1 MKDIYD
7 ILKEFEEKEKQ
18 ESARSEQMKADTAS
32 LEAVKEELQKV
43 ASTEPVDPVSAQ
55 EPPRPAAQINGEEPS
70 LAPSS
75 QPQGTEE
82 IPEGFAA
89 LGEEPQQP
97 ASPSVQQSGATGQT
111 PPSNGNPPAGP
122 APAGYGQQSP
132 PPYGSSPYPSYGQAG
147 PYPPAYRPPVS
158 GTPPYSNTAN
168 SWQPGTPGQNP
179 PPPPYP
185 PRSPMGFQQ
194 EPPAKKKNR
203 PFKVL
208 AIVVCCIFGAAVL
221 GFGGIGVYNLA
232 TGKNLF
238 SGFPSSS
245 SAPSQ
250 PDNNDNHGIQGG
262 AVSAPPFQIGDT
274 PVTSQPISEDG
285 ILTPT
290 QIYEKVSPSVVA
302 ITAIVPQSGTFEE
315 SSNSYGSGIIMNK
328 EGYILTNAH
337 VLGSASNT
345 FQVKLSSGEEYM
357 ASFIAADSKTDLGI
371 IRIDAQGLVPANF
384 GDSDSIVIGDD
395 AYAIGNPGGPNLQSS
410 LSVGHIS
417 GINREVIVNG
427 NSEIPYIQTDAAI
440 NPGNSGGALIN
451 QYGQVIGINT
461 VKISGSSYEGLGFAI
476 PITQAQSYI
485 DQLLVNG
492 RILGRVRIGA
502 SFQVIDA
509 ARAAANNLPEG
520 LYVYSIQSDSDLLS
534 AGVQTGDVITHCNGQ
549 KLTDVS
555 VLKELIKGKQ
565 PGEQVELT
573 VFRRRSGNTPE
584 REFTVNVKILED
596 VDTAFQV
603 TIP

>member
-7 ILKEFEEKEKQ
+7 ILKEFEDKEKQ
-18 ESARSEQMKADTAS
+18 ESARSEEIKADTAP

-43 ASTEPVDPVSAQ
+43 AKEPSAPGDSQ
-55 EPPRPAAQINGEEPS
+55 AADMPAPPKEPEPAEPESAEAAAQS
-70 LAPSS
+70 DD
-75 QPQGTEE
+75 

-89 LGEEPQQP
+89 LGEGPVQPPPAAPQQ
-97 ASPSVQQSGATGQT
+97 ASSQS
-111 PPSNGNPPAGP
+111 
-122 APAGYGQQSP
+122 APAGYGQPPQPPYGAPSYP
-132 PPYGSSPYPSYGQAG
+132 PPYPPPSAAG
-147 PYPPAYRPPVS
+147 
-158 GTPPYSNTAN
+158 
-168 SWQPGTPGQNP
+168 QPGYPNCANPWQNGYSAQT
-179 PPPPYP
+179 PPPYP
-185 PRSPMGFQQ
+185 PRSPMGFQP
-194 EPPAKKKNR
+194 EPPSKKKNR

-208 AIVVCCIFGAAVL
+208 AIVVCCIFGIAVL
-221 GFGGIGVYNLA
+221 GFGGLGIYNMVA
-232 TGKNLF
+232 GNTGFLDF
-238 SGFPSSS
+238 GTSS
-245 SAPSQ
+245 SASSTQ
-250 PDNNDNHGIQGG
+250 PNTDSNQGVQEG
-262 AVSAPPFQIGDT
+262 LGSAPPFQIDET
-274 PVTSQPISEDG
+274 PTTSDPVSEDG
-285 ILTPT
+285 ILTPK

-302 ITAIVPQSGTFEE
+302 ITAIVPQTGTFEE
-315 SSNSYGSGIIMNK
+315 SSNSYGSGIIMNQ

-357 ASFIAADSKTDLGI
+357 ASFIAADTKTDLGI
-371 IRIDAQGLVPANF
+371 IRIDAPNLVPANF

-417 GINREVIVNG
+417 GINRQVIVNG

-476 PITQAQSYI
+476 PITQAQPYI

-502 SFQVIDA
+502 SFQVIDE
-509 ARAAANNLPEG
+509 ARAVANNLPEG
-520 LYVYSIQSDSDLLS
+520 LYVYSIQSDSDLLN
-534 AGVQTGDVITHCNGQ
+534 AGVETGDVVTQCNGQ

-555 VLKELIKGKQ
+555 VLKEILKTKQ
-565 PGEQVELT
+565 PGETVELT
-573 VFRRRSGNTPE
+573 VFRRRMGNTPE
-584 REFTVNVKILED
+584 QEFTVTVKVLED
-596 VDTAFQV
+596 VDTAFQIA
-603 TIP
+603 TP

>member
-7 ILKEFEEKEKQ
+7 VLKEFEEKEKQ
-18 ESARSEQMKADTAS
+18 ESARSGQIKADTAP

-43 ASTEPVDPVSAQ
+43 ASTEPVDPPATQ
-55 EPPRPAAQINGEEPS
+55 EPPRPVAQMDEVS
-70 LAPSS
+70 PSS
-75 QPQGTEE
+75 SPKGADE

-97 ASPSVQQSGATGQT
+97 VS
-111 PPSNGNPPAGP
+111 PAGQQP
-122 APAGYGQQSP
+122 ESPPQSPPVYGQFPAGYGQPSP
-132 PPYGSSPYPSYGQAG
+132 PPYGFD
-147 PYPPAYRPPVS
+147 PPAYRPPVS
-158 GTPPYSNTAN
+158 GMPPYSNAA
-168 SWQPGTPGQNP
+168 SPWQPGAPGQNP

-185 PRSPMGFQQ
+185 PRSPMGFQP
-194 EPPAKKKNR
+194 EPPVKKKNR

-208 AIVVCCIFGAAVL
+208 AIIVCCIFGASVL
-221 GFGGIGVYNLA
+221 GFGGLGIYNLV
-232 TGKNLF
+232 TGKDPFAGF
-238 SGFPSSS
+238 SSSS

-250 PDNNDNHGIQGG
+250 PSNNDNHGVQGG
-262 AVSAPPFQIGDT
+262 ATSAPPFQIGDT

-285 ILTPT
+285 VLTPT

-315 SSNSYGSGIIMNK
+315 SSNSYGSGIIMNA

-345 FQVKLSSGEEYM
+345 FQVKLANGEEYM
-357 ASFIAADSKTDLGI
+357 ASFIAADTKTDLGI

-476 PITQAQSYI
+476 PITQAQPYI

-509 ARAAANNLPEG
+509 ARAVANNLPEG
-520 LYVYSIQSDSDLLS
+520 LYVYSIQSDSDLIN
-534 AGVQTGDVITHCNGQ
+534 AGVQTGDVITQCNGH

-555 VLKELIKGKQ
+555 VFKELIKDKK

-584 REFTVNVKILED
+584 REFTVNVKVLED
-596 VDTAFQV
+596 VDTAFQMAA
-603 TIP
+603 P

>member
-7 ILKEFEEKEKQ
+7 VLKEFEEKEKQ
-18 ESARSEQMKADTAS
+18 ESARSGQIKADTAP

-43 ASTEPVDPVSAQ
+43 ASTEPVNPPSTQ
-55 EPPRPAAQINGEEPS
+55 ESPRPAAQMNGEESSP
-70 LAPSS
+70 LPSS
-75 QPQGTEE
+75 QPRETDD

-89 LGEEPQQP
+89 LGEEPQPP
-97 ASPSVQQSGATGQT
+97 ASPTGQQT
-111 PPSNGNPPAGP
+111 ESPPQALPP
-122 APAGYGQQSP
+122 YGQQTS
-132 PPYGSSPYPSYGQAG
+132 PPYGPPSYPPYGQG
-147 PYPPAYRPPVS
+147 GQYPPAYRAPVS
-158 GTPPYSNTAN
+158 GPPPYPNTGN
-168 SWQPGTPGQNP
+168 PWQPGTSGQNP

-185 PRSPMGFQQ
+185 PRSPMGFQP
-194 EPPAKKKNR
+194 EAPVKKKNR
-203 PFKVL
+203 TFKVL
-208 AIVVCCIFGAAVL
+208 AIIVCCIFGASVL
-221 GFGGIGVYNLA
+221 GFGGLGIYNLV
-232 TGKNLF
+232 TGKDPFAGF
-238 SGFPSSS
+238 SSSS

-250 PDNNDNHGIQGG
+250 PSNNDNHGVQGG
-262 AVSAPPFQIGDT
+262 ATSAPPFQIGDT

-285 ILTPT
+285 VLTPT

-315 SSNSYGSGIIMNK
+315 SSNSYGSGIIMNS

-345 FQVKLSSGEEYM
+345 FQVKLANGEEYM
-357 ASFIAADSKTDLGI
+357 ASFIAADTKTDLGI
-371 IRIDAQGLVPANF
+371 IRIDAPNLVPANF

-476 PITQAQSYI
+476 PITQAQPYI

-509 ARAAANNLPEG
+509 ARAVANNLPEG
-520 LYVYSIQSDSDLLS
+520 LYVYSIQSDSDLLN
-534 AGVQTGDVITHCNGQ
+534 AGVQTGDVITQCNGH

-555 VLKELIKGKQ
+555 VFKQLIKDKQ

-584 REFTVNVKILED
+584 REFTVNVKVLED
-596 VDTAFQV
+596 VDTAFQMAA
-603 TIP
+603 P